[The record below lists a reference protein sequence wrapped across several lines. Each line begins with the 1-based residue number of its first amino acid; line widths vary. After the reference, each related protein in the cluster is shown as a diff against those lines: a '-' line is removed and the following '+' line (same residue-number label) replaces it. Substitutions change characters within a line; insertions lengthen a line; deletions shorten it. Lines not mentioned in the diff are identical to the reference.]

1 MDNLDKLDF
10 LYKEIAYAESKLQPH
25 DTGHISTAISWMQQ
39 RVRETQEEMSTR
51 NVSYS
56 GVGSLQSKV
65 PDGFKD
71 KLKQIKKSSGKGNT
85 IKV

>member
-39 RVRETQEEMSTR
+39 RVRETQEEIR
-51 NVSYS
+51 NANVHSEGYKNS
-56 GVGSLQSKV
+56 G
-65 PDGFKD
+65 
-71 KLKQIKKSSGKGNT
+71 
-85 IKV
+85 